1 MKRQLLFLLAL
12 LLVWEIKAQGLNVS
26 GTVWNPDQSMPLP
39 GVNIVLKGTSI
50 GTVTDENGNFVLIL
64 PNTDSPKLVIS
75 FIGYKTRELSINP
88 NQTADLRIVMEID
101 EVSLEEVAVVST
113 GFEELPAERATGSFA
128 KLDQELVDR
137 RISTNIIDRL
147 EDLTPGL
154 IFNRD
159 RSDLDYGE
167 DISIRGTGTI
177 RSDSQPL
184 IVIDNLPYDGP
195 ISNINPN
202 DVESITVLR
211 DAAAASIWGARA
223 GNGVIVITT
232 KNGSFDQPVRVSL
245 TSNTTFGQATDPFYN
260 PKMTVSDFIDK
271 EIQLYSDG
279 AFAGSINS
287 FFKSPVSPLVE
298 TLYAFE
304 QGQLT
309 ESERDARIETFRSSD
324 VRRDMA
330 KYLFR
335 PSLLQQYALNLNG
348 GGKKHSYLFSMGW
361 DDNRQNQK
369 AQNNSR
375 LTLNTV
381 QNFRLAKEKLAISL
395 GAYLAISNSE
405 NGLPDI
411 SNFYPY
417 DRLADES
424 GNPLSVYRSFH
435 QRFKESTVGTGLLD
449 WNYYPLEEI
458 GLSPRINRANDLRL
472 TANLEYNINRDL
484 NFKVNYQYWT
494 NQQNTEQN
502 SPQTA
507 YTTRELINDF
517 TEIDQN
523 GNLIYHVPL
532 GGILD
537 FSNQRSFS
545 HSLRGQFTY
554 EKRWNDHQFNLLAG
568 SEIRNIQSDGNSG
581 RAYGY
586 NNLNATSQPVDY
598 LSFFTRYSIGF
609 PGTIPFVQ
617 NFTGTVNR
625 YVSGFGNAGYS
636 YKDRYFLTASARVD
650 ASNIFGVNTNQKAVP
665 LWSAGLGWIITE
677 ESFLEKEWI
686 DFLKFRLSYGYNGNT
701 NPNATAFT
709 TATYFGAGSNPLINS
724 PFLGII
730 SPPNPELRWE
740 RIQITNLGLDYE
752 LFSGKLSGYF
762 EYYRKRGLDLL
773 GEQPLFASSG
783 VGFATFNYASTKTRG
798 VDWVLNTKILNGP
811 VKWTNNFFLSWI
823 KEEVTDFEN
832 DPTVAQVLTSNAGNP
847 VPVIGRPL
855 YYTYSLPWGGLDPDS
870 GDPRGILNGEPS
882 TDYSTILNE
891 SELNNLIYHGSSR
904 PTLFGSF
911 RNTVEWKGFLLSA
924 NISYRMGYY
933 FRRQT
938 INYDN
943 LNRGEFEHADYGR
956 RWRQP
961 GDELTTDIPS
971 DPERV
976 NASRNQ
982 FLLRSESLVEKGD
995 HIRLQDIRLA
1005 YRFGKDQL
1013 KGIQNLE
1020 IYAYANNLG
1029 LIWKASREVPDPDF
1043 RTSPNL
1049 KTLSLGVRANF

>member
-1 MKRQLLFLLAL
+1 MKKQILLLLAL
-12 LLVWEIKAQGLNVS
+12 LLIWEIKAQDLKVS
-26 GTVWNPDQSMPLP
+26 GTVLEPDQSTPIP
-39 GVNIVLKGTSI
+39 GVNVVLKGTSL
-50 GTVTDENGNFVLIL
+50 GTVTNEEGDFVLIL
-64 PNTDSPKLVIS
+64 PDTDSPTLVIS
-75 FIGYKTRELSINP
+75 FIGYKTQELVLSP
-88 NQTADLRIVMEID
+88 DQTSSLRIILEMD
-101 EVSLEEVAVVST
+101 ELGLDEVAVVST

-159 RSDLDYGE
+159 RSDLEYGE

-184 IVIDNLPYDGP
+184 IVIDNLPYEGP
-195 ISNINPN
+195 LSNINPN

-232 KNGSFDQPVRVSL
+232 KSGTFDQPVRISL
-245 TSNTTFGQATDPFYN
+245 TANTTIGQAPDPFYRPQMSIN
-260 PKMTVSDFIDK
+260 DFVNK
-271 EIQLYSDG
+271 EIQLYEDG
-279 AFAGSINS
+279 AFAGAVNS

-309 ESERDARIETFRSSD
+309 PNERDARIARFRNSD
-324 VRRDMA
+324 VRNELS
-330 KYLFR
+330 KYMYR

-348 GGKKHSYLFSMGW
+348 GGGKHSYLFSLGW
-361 DDNRQNQK
+361 DDNRQNQV

-381 QNFRLAKEKLAISL
+381 QNFKLAKDRLNLSL
-395 GAYLAISNSE
+395 GAYLAISDSE
-405 NGLPDI
+405 DGLPAI

-417 DRLADES
+417 DRLADEN
-424 GNPLSVYRSFH
+424 GNPLPVYRSFH

-449 WNYYPLEEI
+449 WEYYPLDEI

-472 TANLEYNINRDL
+472 TANLDYRISRGL

-494 NQQNTEQN
+494 NQQNNEQN

-517 TEIDQN
+517 TEIDPN
-523 GNLIYHVPL
+523 GNLINHVPL

-545 HSLRGQFTY
+545 HTLRGQLTY
-554 EKRWNDHQFNLLAG
+554 EKRWNDHQLNVLAG
-568 SEIRNIQSDGNSG
+568 SEIRDVQSEGNSG
-581 RAYGY
+581 RAYGF
-586 NNLNATSQPVDY
+586 NSLNATSQPVDY
-598 LSFFTRYSIGF
+598 LSFFTLYSIGF

-617 NFTGTVNR
+617 NFSGTVNR

-650 ASNIFGVNTNQKAVP
+650 ASNIFGVNTNQRAVP
-665 LWSAGLGWIITE
+665 LWSAGLGWILTE
-677 ESFLEKEWI
+677 ESFVNSDWL
-686 DFLKFRLSYGYNGNT
+686 DFLKMRLSYGYNGNT

-709 TATYFGAGSNPLINS
+709 TANYFGAGSNPLINS
-724 PFLGII
+724 PFLGIL

-752 LFSGKLSGYF
+752 MFNGRLSGYL

-783 VGFATFNYASTKTRG
+783 VGLATINYASTKTAG
-798 VDWVLNTKILNGP
+798 LDWVLNTKILNGP
-811 VKWTNNFFLSWI
+811 VKWTNNFFLSWV

-832 DPTVAQVLTSNAGNP
+832 DPTVAQVLTSNAGSP

-870 GDPRGILNGEPS
+870 GDPRGIINGEPS

-891 SELNNLIYHGSSR
+891 SELEELIYHGSSR

-911 RNTVEWKGFLLSA
+911 RNTLEWKGFLLSA

-943 LNRGEFEHADYGR
+943 LNRGEFEHADYER

-971 DPERV
+971 DPGTV

-995 HIRLQDIRLA
+995 HIRLQDIRIA
-1005 YRFGKDQL
+1005 YRFGRNRL

-1020 IYAYANNLG
+1020 IYAYGNNLG
-1029 LIWKASREVPDPDF
+1029 LIWKASKEVPDPDF
-1043 RTSPNL
+1043 RTSPSL
-1049 KTLSLGVRANF
+1049 RTLSFGLKANF